1 MTPETSSLWILHRD
15 PAQRDALLRL
25 VSAEIEIVT
34 GSPADVSFADG
45 SLPSPRAIL
54 MGVAKDFELEL
65 EFVHRMR
72 DQVPALAWILVAEQ
86 EDIIEVGRLF
96 DTLAREVLAWPPG
109 AALLQERIQG
119 ALSRREMPTLS
130 QRSERETLTARFAR
144 WFPEAELP
152 GLLRALDP
160 GLAGVPIMIQG
171 EPGTGRSLAAR
182 YIHTFASHQDS
193 DFIAVSC
200 ESARR
205 PRDLF
210 VQLAAPEHEFEY
222 ASVFLEDAHRLAPGL
237 QHRVCDWIE
246 FGLPREAGL
255 GISAKRL
262 RWIAAVGPPA
272 EAVLLA
278 PRLSQ
283 ALAGL
288 VLSLEPIRGRRDA
301 IKHFAAETLRAWSEA
316 REGTPR
322 SLAPDALELLYAYP
336 WPGNYRELDAV
347 LTRSLSG
354 AGAREIHGSDL
365 HFEASSAYPR
375 REVAESESDPAPGA
389 SVAAPAVPEDSVA
402 TALMRRDS
410 RAASPMPSHPAPAP
424 AVPED
429 SVAAALMPRDSRA
442 ASPMPGPPVAASAV
456 PGDKS
461 WASILHAATEELES
475 PLASIRTL
483 AGLLP
488 EYHANADFRDQFQNL
503 VDSDL
508 ASIERTLREVRGIA
522 DLSQPKTEPVDVA
535 SLIDSLI
542 DDNHATIESRQIR
555 VRKELDRDSPMALG
569 DPQLLERA
577 LAGIVRRA
585 IEDLPKAGN
594 LFVTSRSHAD
604 LQGSPSQLRIL
615 LRCEGAHRREDAEP
629 ELLEKRPLESSLEF
643 VSAHAILAAM
653 GGAFTFDAGNERE
666 TVMVIDLPAPAFA

>member
-1 MTPETSSLWILHRD
+1 
-15 PAQRDALLRL
+15 
-25 VSAEIEIVT
+25 
-34 GSPADVSFADG
+34 
-45 SLPSPRAIL
+45 
-54 MGVAKDFELEL
+54 
-65 EFVHRMR
+65 
-72 DQVPALAWILVAEQ
+72 
-86 EDIIEVGRLF
+86 RLF

-109 AALLQERIQG
+109 AALLQERIRG

-301 IKHFAAETLRAWSEA
+301 IEHFAGETLHAWSEA

-354 AGAREIHGSDL
+354 AGSREIQASDL

-402 TALMRRDS
+402 AALMRTDS

-424 AVPED
+424 
-429 SVAAALMPRDSRA
+429 
-442 ASPMPGPPVAASAV
+442 AV

-475 PLASIRTL
+475 PLASIRAL
-483 AGLLP
+483 AELLP
-488 EYHANADFRDQFQNL
+488 EYHADADFRDQFQNL

-522 DLSQPKTEPVDVA
+522 DLSQPKTEPVDIA

-542 DDNHATIESRQIR
+542 DDNHATIESQRIR